1 MKKYFITGL
10 VVLLPLALTFW
21 IVSFIVGLLTDPF
34 LGAARNILET
44 IGIKQVHFFFLS
56 SEQLFDYLSK
66 ILVLVFLVAFISL
79 IGWIGRY
86 FFFTYILKLGDA
98 ILHKIPLIST
108 VYKTSQEFIQT
119 ILTSTNKSFKQVVL
133 VPFPHKSALS
143 IGLVTRDDM
152 EIDNRVAV
160 FVPTTPNPTSGF
172 LILFSKDEV
181 IPIDMKVEEAMRY
194 VISCGVLLTP
204 IRPLKDMPK

>member
-21 IVSFIVGLLTDPF
+21 IVSFIIGLLTDPF

-44 IGIKQVHFFFLS
+44 IGIKKVHFFFLS

-204 IRPLKDMPK
+204 IRPLKDMSK